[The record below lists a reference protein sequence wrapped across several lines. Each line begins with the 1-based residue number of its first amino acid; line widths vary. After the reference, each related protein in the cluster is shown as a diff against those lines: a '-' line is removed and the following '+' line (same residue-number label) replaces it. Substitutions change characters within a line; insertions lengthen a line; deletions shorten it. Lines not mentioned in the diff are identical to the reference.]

1 MPDFFV
7 KFITE
12 NIFLI
17 AIAFVSGGMLVW
29 PLVRRGTGGASV
41 NTLEATMLMNKKDS
55 LVLDVRAADEF
66 SQGHILSA
74 RNIPLDELERR
85 LKEIER
91 YKEKPV
97 IISCAVGNRSGS
109 AASLLRKQGFT
120 NVVNLSGGIAAWRQA
135 GLPTEK

>member
-1 MPDFFV
+1 MLLKFV
-7 KFITE
+7 TE

-29 PLVRRGTGGASV
+29 PLVRRGAGGPSV

-55 LVLDVRAADEF
+55 LVLDVRTAEEF
-66 SQGHILSA
+66 SQGHILGA
-74 RNIPLDELERR
+74 RNIPFDELEGR
-85 LKEIER
+85 LKEIDR
-91 YKEKPV
+91 YKDKPIV
-97 IISCAVGNRSGS
+97 VSCGTGNRAGT
-109 AASLLRKQGFT
+109 AAGVLRKHGFA

>member
-1 MPDFFV
+1 MLLKFV
-7 KFITE
+7 TE

-29 PLVRRGTGGASV
+29 PLVRRGAGGPSV

-55 LVLDVRAADEF
+55 LVLDVRTAEEF
-66 SQGHILSA
+66 SQGHILGA
-74 RNIPLDELERR
+74 RNIPFDELEGR
-85 LKEIER
+85 LKEIDR
-91 YKEKPV
+91 YKDKPIV
-97 IISCAVGNRSGS
+97 VSCSTGNRAGT
-109 AASLLRKQGFT
+109 AAGVLRKHGFT

>member
-1 MPDFFV
+1 MLV
-7 KFITE
+7 KFVTE

-17 AIAFVSGGMLVW
+17 AIAFVSGAMLVW
-29 PLVRRGTGGASV
+29 PLVRRGAGGPSV

-55 LVLDVRAADEF
+55 LVLDVREPGEF
-66 SQGHILSA
+66 AEGHIINA
-74 RNIPLDELERR
+74 RNIPLDQLETR

-91 YKEKPV
+91 YKDRPV
-97 IISCAVGNRSGS
+97 IVACAVGNRSGG
-109 AASLLRKQGFT
+109 AAGLLRKNGFT

>member
-1 MPDFFV
+1 MIIKFV
-7 KFITE
+7 TE

-29 PLVRRGTGGASV
+29 PLVRRGAGGPSV

-55 LVLDVRAADEF
+55 LVLDVREAGEF
-66 SQGHILSA
+66 AQGHLLGA
-74 RNIPLDELERR
+74 RNIPIDELERR
-85 LKEIER
+85 VKEIER
-91 YKEKPV
+91 FKDRPV
-97 IISCAVGNRSGS
+97 VVSCAVGNRAGS
-109 AASLLRKQGFT
+109 AGKVLRQHGFT

>member
-1 MPDFFV
+1 MLLKFV
-7 KFITE
+7 TE

-29 PLVRRGTGGASV
+29 PLVRRGAGGPSV
-41 NTLEATMLMNKKDS
+41 NTLEATLLMNKKDS
-55 LVLDVRAADEF
+55 LVLDVRDAAEF
-66 SQGHILSA
+66 AQGHILNA
-74 RNIPLDELERR
+74 RNIPFDELEGR

-97 IISCAVGNRSGS
+97 IVTCGAGNRSGS
-109 AASLLRKQGFT
+109 AAGMLRKHGFT
-120 NVVNLSGGIAAWRQA
+120 AAVNLSGGIAAWRQA